1 MNDTMYN
8 QRRRTFRPN
17 ALKIT
22 GFVIG
27 GIALAI
33 IFAFIFGYFVMM
45 LWNWLMP
52 TIFGLGEINYWMAF
66 GLIILARLIFGNI
79 GSGHHKPGARKRERF
94 HSFFGKDNKRAWN
107 NCNKWKSYDNFW
119 EEEGEQAYEA
129 YLKRK
134 EEARPSEN

>member
-1 MNDTMYN
+1 MNRTMYN
-8 QRRRTFRPN
+8 QRSRTFRPN
-17 ALKIT
+17 ALKIA

-52 TIFGLGEINYWMAF
+52 AIFGLGEITYWMAF

-79 GSGHHKPGARKRERF
+79 GSGHHKPDKRKREHF
-94 HSFFGKDNKRAWN
+94 HSFFGKDKRSAWN
-107 NCNKWKSYDNFW
+107 NCRKWNSYDTFW

-134 EEARPSEN
+134 EETKTSEN